1 MYILPLASNS
11 DLSVTGLEVHL
22 LLVVLAQMC
31 SHHLQKLFIIHLLAL
46 QYEVPLLFSFAVFL
60 PLIQCIALIWPSS
73 LSYLTHEH
81 FLVYS
86 GDDDKQVENKKH
98 HDRRKQLEG
107 GSSLIETR
115 DNHMYGS
122 VPLTHWR
129 NFCGLTFM
137 DLSGEWLIDYGEKEK
152 MELKFCKCGLYSCFA
167 TKLVT
172 VFLLFF
178 PSIHFLHT
186 FTNAHV
192 FWPYCFL

>member
-1 MYILPLASNS
+1 MPL
-11 DLSVTGLEVHL
+11 
-22 LLVVLAQMC
+22 
-31 SHHLQKLFIIHLLAL
+31 I
-46 QYEVPLLFSFAVFL
+46 FSFTVFL

-73 LSYLTHEH
+73 LSNLTHEN

-86 GDDDKQVENKKH
+86 GDDDDKQVENKKH
-98 HDRRKQLEG
+98 RDRRKQLEG

-122 VPLTHWR
+122 VPLTHWK

-152 MELKFCKCGLYSCFA
+152 MELNYENVVCIAVA

-178 PSIHFLHT
+178 PPLNPLSTHNHKCSCVLTFVVFL
-186 FTNAHV
+186 
-192 FWPYCFL
+192 